1 MKKLIFT
8 ALAMLTLASTH
19 TICVGAL
26 ELSLEENRGE
36 SGTIGYVDIE
46 RVFKEFS
53 GTLNAR
59 EEFIS
64 EIKKKEETISR
75 RKMAVYTLKAEIA
88 KLKQEKE
95 FALTLPGLL
104 KTREQLSEEA
114 DNLKTAAVAVAS
126 AAASLQIVQASIQ
139 AAVANS
145 TDTTAVANST
155 DTAAVANSTDTAAA
169 SISTDTVAGS
179 TVPPQAVQAPAPAAV
194 PSSLIPPVTP
204 PAAASALPGL
214 SIDMPGISKVP
225 TSHFKFSVSTS
236 VPEIDA
242 AINAKEAELK
252 DKENSLRLYQR
263 QAEVELLEYESHKS
277 ELILGRIYLA
287 LKELAVREEV
297 SVIVDK
303 RSILFGHSA
312 VNLTDKLLKKL
323 EESPI

>member
-1 MKKLIFT
+1 MMKKIFIFVV
-8 ALAMLTLASTH
+8 LAS
-19 TICVGAL
+19 GLWPLASSLRAL

-36 SGTIGYVDIE
+36 SGTIGYVDID

-64 EIKKKEETISR
+64 EIKKKEETILR

-104 KTREQLSEEA
+104 KTREQLEEETA
-114 DNLKTAAVAVAS
+114 ALRAAAVALTSAAAYYQTVQTSLQAAASSTDTVSDSTAAVS
-126 AAASLQIVQASIQ
+126 
-139 AAVANS
+139 NS
-145 TDTTAVANST
+145 
-155 DTAAVANSTDTAAA
+155 TAAVSNSTAAVSNSTAAV
-169 SISTDTVAGS
+169 SISTDPAAVAGS
-179 TVPPQAVQAPAPAAV
+179 TVSPQAVQASTAA
-194 PSSLIPPVTP
+194 
-204 PAAASALPGL
+204 GL
-214 SIDMPGISKVP
+214 TGFGIDMPGISSVP
-225 TSHFKFSVSTS
+225 TTHFKFSISTS
-236 VPEIDA
+236 APEIDA
-242 AINAKEAELK
+242 AINAREAELK
-252 DKENSLRLYQR
+252 DKEDSLKLFQR
-263 QAEVELLEYESHKS
+263 QAEVELLGYESHKS

-287 LKELAVREEV
+287 LKELAVKEEV

-312 VNLTDKLLKKL
+312 VDLTDKLLKKL